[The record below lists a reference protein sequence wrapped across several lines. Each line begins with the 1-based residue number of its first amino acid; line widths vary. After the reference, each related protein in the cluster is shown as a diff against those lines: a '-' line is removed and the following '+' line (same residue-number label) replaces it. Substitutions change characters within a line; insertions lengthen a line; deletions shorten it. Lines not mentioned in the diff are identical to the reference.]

1 MEEISKKY
9 VTAFNGIASFFIEN
23 KKMSKRQIIGQLKTA
38 GFSRNQVK
46 RMNLNFSNKLWKKC
60 EDNYKKRGIRII
72 KLTINIQKKMTD
84 RIQY

>member
-1 MEEISKKY
+1 LEEISKKY

-46 RMNLNFSNKLWKKC
+46 RMNLKFSNKLWKKC
-60 EDNYKKRGIRII
+60 EDKYKKRGIRII
-72 KLTINIQKKMTD
+72 RLQLTFKKK
-84 RIQY
+84 